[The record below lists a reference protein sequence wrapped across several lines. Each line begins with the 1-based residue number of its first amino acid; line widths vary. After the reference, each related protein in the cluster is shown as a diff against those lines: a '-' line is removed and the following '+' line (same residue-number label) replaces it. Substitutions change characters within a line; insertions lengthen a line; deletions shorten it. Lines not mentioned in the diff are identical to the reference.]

1 MVTRIQKVKFNITT
15 QQMEVCDNLI
25 DLFVDF
31 IIELIFNFQF
41 SDVVAIPTDDD
52 NIITAGWFIG
62 LLLALIFLLLLLC
75 IICIVRRNRGGKY
88 DVQDREMANG
98 RHDYPDEAG
107 FHEYSQP

>member
-1 MVTRIQKVKFNITT
+1 MVTVKLKVKFKLST
-15 QQMEVCDNLI
+15 QVVMEVCIEFFTILKNLK
-25 DLFVDF
+25 
-31 IIELIFNFQF
+31 FNYFLG
-41 SDVVAIPTDDD
+41 VVAIPQD
-52 NIITAGWFIG
+52 NDNLVTAGWFIG

-75 IICIVRRNRGGKY
+75 IVCIVRRNRGGKY

>member
-1 MVTRIQKVKFNITT
+1 MWKI
-15 QQMEVCDNLI
+15 
-25 DLFVDF
+25 
-31 IIELIFNFQF
+31 
-41 SDVVAIPTDDD
+41 SDVIAVPQNND
-52 NIITAGWFIG
+52 NIVTAGWFIG

-98 RHDYPDEAG
+98 RQDYPDETG